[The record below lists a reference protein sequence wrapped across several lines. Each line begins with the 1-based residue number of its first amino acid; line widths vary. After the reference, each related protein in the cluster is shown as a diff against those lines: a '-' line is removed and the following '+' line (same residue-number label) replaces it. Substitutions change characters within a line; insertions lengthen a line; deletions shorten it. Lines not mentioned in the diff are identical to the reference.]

1 MQCLSGTT
9 IAEEKCWAVDYQTFG
24 YQLRASPE
32 TFRSLRGMKRFPKN
46 DFLITA
52 KSGCC

>member
-32 TFRSLRGMKRFPKN
+32 TFRSRFPKN
-46 DFLITA
+46 DFLITT